1 MYRAAHGARRCSAHY
16 ITAALSP
23 GSPISNVILLL
34 LNNKLCWELKRSFA
48 PFKHTGL
55 CNYTDEFYIW

>member
-1 MYRAAHGARRCSAHY
+1 MHRVAHGARRCSAHY

-34 LNNKLCWELKRSFA
+34 LNNKLRWELKRSFA
-48 PFKHTGL
+48 PFKPTGL
-55 CNYTDEFYIW
+55 CNDTAEFYIW